1 MPELVF
7 SEEIGNYF
15 DDLAAKNEQCYE
27 VARKAR
33 RVGKDPKT
41 EVEVPQAQDLA
52 SRVEKLLEDYN
63 VTGVAEVIRKLTDEY
78 GNREIVSLKA
88 AEYMA
93 TKSEGMSREKA
104 LDRAIRVG
112 LAVLTEGILVA
123 PLEGIADTKIK
134 QNADGTEFVDLM
146 FAGPIRAAG
155 GTAQAMSVLLADIVR
170 VKLGIGKYQPTE
182 GEINRFLEEIPLYKQ
197 CQHIQYSPSNE
208 EIKLIVGNCPI
219 MIDGEGTERMEISGF
234 RDLPRIGTNQ
244 VRGGACLVV
253 AEGMCLKA
261 AKLQKHVKK
270 LEMQGW
276 EFMDQYL
283 AMKGAAVATDKDA
296 KRELK
301 PSDKYLK
308 DIVAGRP
315 IFGHPMATGG
325 FRLRYGRARTSGLA
339 SLAFSP
345 ASMYV
350 LDSFPALGT
359 QLKIERPGKACVVT
373 PCDKLDGPIVLLKNG
388 DLIQCQTSQEA
399 QEVKGKVAEIVDTG
413 EVLVPFGE
421 FCENNHFLV
430 PCGYPIEWHVQEIEE
445 YFEDQYAKETGPD
458 GRENGQI
465 LREKAEK
472 AVREKIDS
480 ESDPEKK
487 AKLEK
492 KFESDVEAKYR
503 SELKKAADAK
513 SKLPEDWEQPTWE
526 RCKEMSRTMGVPMH
540 PYYNLFWFDV
550 ALDRL
555 QGLRRFILENGSFKD
570 GSLTVPKEAL
580 SKRVMEDLGAL
591 HRVVDEQV
599 IVDARYSE
607 PLIEC
612 LGLDHDGGTIK
623 EVRPLE
629 GDSVLNAVSS
639 ALGIEVRARARTRIG
654 MRMGRPE
661 KAKDRKGSPILHGL
675 FPIKTDITPTKS
687 LTDAVSTLRT
697 SSIQKKTLDLVMCPR
712 ECPICGGIT
721 YRSWCRE
728 CNAHTEPRVKKD
740 SEGRFVS
747 VRDAMKVDVVSEFD
761 AACKTLG
768 INTVPELKVEDELIS
783 RLKVPEALEKG
794 ILRQKYDLGVYK
806 DGTIRFD
813 MSDIP
818 TTHFKPREIGLSIE
832 KAHELGY
839 THDWNGAPLT
849 DENQIVEIKPQDFIP
864 NVECGRYLCNVAKF
878 VDDLLENFYG
888 MERFY
893 NPEKREDFNRKDLIG
908 QMFIALA
915 PHTSG
920 GILCRLIGYTTA
932 SGCYA
937 HPYFHAAKRRNCD
950 GDEDCIMLL
959 LDGLINFSK
968 MYLPDRRGGL
978 MDAPLVLTTRL
989 DPSEI
994 DKEAQNVDCLRRYPI
1009 EFYRAAMQMKDT
1021 KDVEK
1026 MMDLVAGR
1034 IGTYRQYETLG
1045 FTHDTYDINDG
1056 PTHSAYTTLETMM
1069 DKMDGQLSLAKKI
1082 RAVKENDVATRVIDK
1097 HFMPDM
1103 IGNFRS
1109 FSTQSLRC
1117 TKCGAKYRRVPLTGV
1132 CTECGNKLTM
1142 TVHEAS
1148 VRKYLKVSKEV
1159 SEKYGLSDYTRERIE
1174 ILELGMDSLFNN
1186 DRVKKCKLT
1195 DFF

>member
-7 SEEIGNYF
+7 SEEIGEYF
-15 DDLAAKNEQCYE
+15 DDLARKNEECYE

-41 EVEVPQAQDLA
+41 EVEIPQAQDLA

-63 VTGVAEVIRKLTDEY
+63 VTGVAEIIRKFTDEY
-78 GNREIVSLKA
+78 GNREIVSLKT

-93 TKSEGMSREKA
+93 TQSEGMSREKA

-134 QNADGTEFVDLM
+134 QNPDGTEFVDLM

-170 VKLGIGKYQPTE
+170 VQLGIGKYQPTE
-182 GEINRFLEEIPLYKQ
+182 GEINRFLEEIPLYKS

-208 EIKLIVGNCPI
+208 EIKLIVGRCPI
-219 MIDGEGTERMEISGF
+219 MIDGEGTERAEISGF
-234 RDLPRIGTNQ
+234 RDLPRISTNQ

-270 LEMQGW
+270 LKMQGW
-276 EFMDQYL
+276 EFMDEYL
-283 AMKGAAVATDKDA
+283 AMKGAAVATKEDEV
-296 KRELK
+296 RTVK

-315 IFGHPMATGG
+315 IFGHPMAVGG

-350 LDSFPALGT
+350 LDEFPALGT

-373 PCDKLDGPIVLLKNG
+373 PCDKLDGPIVLMKNG
-388 DLIQCQTSQEA
+388 DLVQCQTTQEA
-399 QEVKGKVAEIVDTG
+399 LDVKGKVAEITDIG

-421 FCENNHFLV
+421 FCENNHFLI
-430 PCGYPIEWHVQEIEE
+430 PCGYPIEWHVQELEA
-445 YFEDQYAKETGPD
+445 YFEDQYAKE
-458 GRENGQI
+458 NGQPI
-465 LREKAEK
+465 RERVAKELRDRIDAET
-472 AVREKIDS
+472 D
-480 ESDPEKK
+480 EKK
-487 AKLEK
+487 KEKLQGS
-492 KFESDVEAKYR
+492 FDSDLESKYKEEIR
-503 SELKKAADAK
+503 KGADAA
-513 SKLPEDWEQPTWE
+513 SKLPEDWEHPTWE
-526 RCKEMSRTMGVPMH
+526 RCKEMSHSMGVPMH
-540 PYYNLFWFDV
+540 PDFNLFWSDV

-555 QGLRRFILENGSFKD
+555 KGLRRFILENGRFED
-570 GSLTVPKEAL
+570 CLIVPKEGL
-580 SKRVMEDLGAL
+580 SKRVLEDLGAL
-591 HRVVDEQV
+591 HTVRDGELR
-599 IVDARYSE
+599 IDTRYSE

-612 LGLDHDGGTIK
+612 LGLTHDGQSIR

-629 GDSVLNAVSS
+629 GENTLNAVSS
-639 ALGIEVRARARTRIG
+639 ALGIEVRARAGIRIG

-675 FPIKTDITPTKS
+675 FPIKTDLTPTKS
-687 LTDAVSTLRT
+687 VIDALKV
-697 SSIQKKTLDLVMCPR
+697 KKSLDLVMCPMK
-712 ECPICGGIT
+712 CPICGET
-721 YRSWCRE
+721 TFRTWCRN
-728 CNAHTEPRVKKD
+728 CNAHTEPQLKKD
-740 SEGRFVS
+740 QEGNYVS
-747 VRDAMKVDVVSEFD
+747 VRDPMKVDITAEYN
-761 AACKTLG
+761 AACKLLR
-768 INTVPELKVEDELIS
+768 INGVPELKVQDELIS
-783 RLKVPEALEKG
+783 KLKVPEPLEKG

-839 THDWNGAPLT
+839 VHDWNGAPLT
-849 DENQIVEIKPQDFIP
+849 DPDQIVEIKPQDFIP
-864 NVECGRYLCNVAKF
+864 NVDCGTYLCSVAEF
-878 VDDLLENFYG
+878 VDELLEKFYG
-888 MERFY
+888 MEKFY
-893 NPEKREDFNRKDLIG
+893 NRSGKEKLDKSDLIG

-959 LDGLINFSK
+959 MDGLLNFSK
-968 MYLPDRRGGL
+968 VYLPNRRGGL

-1026 MMDLVAGR
+1026 IMDLVAGR

-1056 PTHSAYTTLETMM
+1056 PKHSAYTTLETMM
-1069 DKMDGQLSLAKKI
+1069 DKMDGQLSLGKKI
-1082 RAVKENDVATRVIDK
+1082 RAVDEKDVATRVIAK

-1117 TKCGAKYRRVPLTGV
+1117 TKCGAKFRRIPLTGT

-1148 VRKYLKVSKEV
+1148 VRKYLNVSKEI

-1186 DRVKKCKLT
+1186 ERVRKCKLT

>member
-7 SEEIGNYF
+7 SEEIGQYF
-15 DDLAAKNEQCYE
+15 DDLAAKNEVCYE

-33 RVGKDPKT
+33 RVGRDPKT

-93 TKSEGMSREKA
+93 TQSEGLSREKA

-134 QNADGTEFVDLM
+134 QNADGSEFVDLM

-170 VKLGIGKYQPTE
+170 VQLGIGKYQPTE

-234 RDLPRIGTNQ
+234 RDLPRISTNQ

-270 LEMQGW
+270 LKMQGW

-283 AMKGAAVATDKDA
+283 AMKGAAVATNKDEA
-296 KRELK
+296 RSVHK
-301 PSDKYLK
+301 SDKYLK

-315 IFGHPMATGG
+315 IFGHPMEVGG

-345 ASMYV
+345 ASMYI
-350 LDSFPALGT
+350 LDEFPALGT

-373 PCDKLDGPIVLLKNG
+373 PCDQLDGPIVLLRNG
-388 DLIQCQTSQEA
+388 DLVQCQTSEEA
-399 QEVKGKVAEIVDTG
+399 KAVRGDVAEITDNG
-413 EVLVPFGE
+413 EVLIPFGE

-430 PCGYPIEWHVQEIEE
+430 PCGYPIEWHVQEVEK
-445 YFEDQYAKETGPD
+445 YFEKEKEKEIGA
-458 GRENGQI
+458 E
-465 LREKAEK
+465 LRAKAESEI
-472 AVREKIDS
+472 RSKIDS
-480 ESDPEKK
+480 IEDEEKR
-487 AKLEK
+487 AKKEAS
-492 KFESDVEAKYR
+492 FESDVGELYRKMLKEAANAK
-503 SELKKAADAK
+503 EL
-513 SKLPEDWEQPTWE
+513 LPEDIERPTWE
-526 RCKEMSRTMGVPMH
+526 RAKEVSHTMGVPMH
-540 PYYNLFWFDV
+540 PYYNLFWYDV
-550 ALDRL
+550 KLDNL
-555 QGLRRFILENGSFKD
+555 KGLRRFILENGKYTD
-570 GSLTVPKEAL
+570 GTLVIPREPM
-580 SKRVMEDLGAL
+580 SKRVLEDLGAL
-591 HRVVDEQV
+591 HKVRDGNV
-599 IVDARYSE
+599 IIDPRYGE
-607 PLIEC
+607 PMIEC
-612 LGLDHDGGTIK
+612 LGLSHDGERITERK
-623 EVRPLE
+623 ELE
-629 GDSVLNAVSS
+629 GDTSLNAVSS
-639 ALGIEVRARARTRIG
+639 ALCIEVRARAITRIG

-675 FPIKTDITPTKS
+675 FPIKTALTPTKS
-687 LTDAVSTLRT
+687 VTDAIATLR
-697 SSIQKKTLDLVMCPR
+697 SAGKRNLELVMCPR
-712 ECPICGGIT
+712 VCPVCGQT
-721 YRSWCRE
+721 TFRSWCRD
-728 CNAHTEPRVKKD
+728 CNAHTEVAVKKD
-740 SEGRFVS
+740 AEGNYQT
-747 VRDAMKVDVVSEFD
+747 VRDSMKVDVISEYE
-761 AACKTLG
+761 AACKLLG
-768 INTVPELKVEDELIS
+768 INSVSDLKVEDELIS
-783 RLKVPEALEKG
+783 RLKVPEDLEKG

-839 THDWNGAPLT
+839 THDWNYQPLT
-849 DENQIVEIKPQDFIP
+849 DPEQIIEIKPQDFIP
-864 NVECGRYLCNVAKF
+864 NVECGKYMLSVAKF
-878 VDDLLENFYG
+878 IDEMLVKLYG
-888 MERFY
+888 MEPFY
-893 NPEKREDFNRKDLIG
+893 NPEGKEDFSMDDLIG

-950 GDEDCIMLL
+950 GDEDCVMLL

-968 MYLPDRRGGL
+968 VYLPDRRGGL

-1026 MMDLVAGR
+1026 IMDLVASR
-1034 IGTYRQYETLG
+1034 IGTIRQYETLG
-1045 FTHDTYDINDG
+1045 FTHDTHDINDG
-1056 PTHSAYTTLETMM
+1056 PKHSAYTTLETMR
-1069 DKMDGQLSLAKKI
+1069 DKMDGQLSLGKKI
-1082 RAVKENDVATRVIDK
+1082 RAVNEKDVATRVIDK

-1117 TKCGAKYRRVPLTGV
+1117 TKCGAKYRRIPLTGV
-1132 CTECGNKLTM
+1132 CECGNKLTM
-1142 TVHEAS
+1142 TVHQAS
-1148 VRKYLKVSKEV
+1148 VRKYLDVSKEI

>member
-1 MPELVF
+1 MKMPELVF
-7 SEEIGNYF
+7 SEEIGEYF
-15 DDLAAKNEQCYE
+15 KDLAAKNEVCYE

-33 RVGKDPKT
+33 RVGRDPKT

-63 VTGVAEVIRKLTDEY
+63 VTGVAEQIRRLTDEF
-78 GNREIVSLKA
+78 GNREIVSLKT

-93 TKSEGMSREKA
+93 AHSEGMPPEKA

-134 QNADGTEFVDLM
+134 QNPDGTQFVDLI

-155 GTAQAMSVLLADIVR
+155 GTAQAMSVLLADVVR
-170 VKLGIGKYQPTE
+170 HQLGIGEYKPTQ
-182 GEINRFLEEIPLYKQ
+182 GEIDRFLEEIPLYKQ

-208 EIKLIVGNCPI
+208 EIRLIVGNCPI
-219 MIDGEGTERMEISGF
+219 MIDGEGTERVEISGF
-234 RDLPRIGTNQ
+234 RDLPRIATNA

-270 LEMQGW
+270 LGLQGW
-276 EFMDQYL
+276 DFMDRYL
-283 AMKGAAVATDKDA
+283 EMKGAAVATNKDEA
-296 KRELK
+296 RSVHK
-301 PSDKYLK
+301 SDKYLK

-315 IFGHPMATGG
+315 IFGHPGEVGG

-345 ASMYV
+345 ASTYI
-350 LDSFPALGT
+350 LDEFPALGT

-373 PCDKLDGPIVLLKNG
+373 PCDQLDGPIVLLKNG
-388 DLIQCQTSQEA
+388 DLVQCQTSAEA
-399 QEVKGKVAEIVDTG
+399 QAVKGMVAEITDNG
-413 EVLVPFGE
+413 EVLIPFGE
-421 FCENNHFLV
+421 FCENNHFLI
-430 PCGYPIEWHVQEIEE
+430 PCGYPIEWHVQELEAYYEKEKEKEIGAELRAQVE
-445 YFEDQYAKETGPD
+445 SEIRAKIDAMQD
-458 GRENGQI
+458 GEKKEKKLKSFDDDVQSLYMSR
-465 LREKAEK
+465 LRE
-472 AVREKIDS
+472 
-480 ESDPEKK
+480 
-487 AKLEK
+487 
-492 KFESDVEAKYR
+492 
-503 SELKKAADAK
+503 AADAH
-513 SKLPEDWEQPTWE
+513 SKLPEDWERPTWE
-526 RCKEMSRTMGVPMH
+526 RAKEMSRTMGVPMH
-540 PYYNLFWFDV
+540 PYYNLFWYDV
-550 ALDRL
+550 EVDRL
-555 QGLRRFILENGSFKD
+555 KGLRRFILENGKFED
-570 GSLTVPKEAL
+570 GTLVVPREQL
-580 SKRVMEDLGAL
+580 SKRVLEDLGAL
-591 HRVVDEQV
+591 HKVRDGNV
-599 IVDARYSE
+599 IIDVRYGE

-612 LGLDHDGGTIK
+612 LGLGHDGPAIK
-623 EVRPLE
+623 EVRDLDGKTPLE
-629 GDSVLNAVSS
+629 AVSA
-639 ALGIEVRARARTRIG
+639 ALGIEVRARAINRIG

-675 FPIKTDITPTKS
+675 FPIKTDLTPTKS
-687 LTDAVSTLRT
+687 IVDAIAKLRT
-697 SSIQKKTLDLVMCPR
+697 SNKKTLDLVMCPR
-712 ECPICGGIT
+712 VCPKCNKT
-721 YRSWCRE
+721 TFRSWCRE
-728 CNAHTEPRVKKD
+728 CGEHTEANVKRD
-740 SEGRFVS
+740 SEGNYLP
-747 VRDAMKVDVVSEFD
+747 VRDTMKVDIIGEFD
-761 AACKTLG
+761 AACKLLG
-768 INTVPELKVEDELIS
+768 VNSVSDLKVEEELIS
-783 RLKVPEALEKG
+783 RLKVPEDLEKA

-839 THDWNGAPLT
+839 THDWNYQPLT
-849 DENQIVEIKPQDFIP
+849 DPDQIVEIKPQDFIP
-864 NVECGRYLCNVAKF
+864 NVECGKYMVSVAKF
-878 VDDLLENFYG
+878 IDEMLEKLYG
-888 MERFY
+888 MDRFY
-893 NPEKREDFNRKDLIG
+893 NPDNREDFDRNDLIG

-950 GDEDCIMLL
+950 GDEDCVMLL

-968 MYLPDRRGGL
+968 VYLPDRRGGL

-1009 EFYRAAMQMKDT
+1009 EFYRAAMAMKDT

-1026 MMDLVAGR
+1026 IMDLVAGR

-1045 FTHDTYDINDG
+1045 FTHDTYDLNDG
-1056 PTHSAYTTLETMM
+1056 PKHSAYTTLETMR
-1069 DKMDGQLSLAKKI
+1069 DKMDGQLSLGKKI
-1082 RAVKENDVATRVIDK
+1082 RAVNEKDVATRVIDK

-1117 TKCGAKYRRVPLTGV
+1117 TKCGMKYRRIPLTGV
-1132 CTECGNKLTM
+1132 CECGNKLTM
-1142 TVHEAS
+1142 TVHQAS
-1148 VRKYLKVSKEV
+1148 VRKYLDVSKEI